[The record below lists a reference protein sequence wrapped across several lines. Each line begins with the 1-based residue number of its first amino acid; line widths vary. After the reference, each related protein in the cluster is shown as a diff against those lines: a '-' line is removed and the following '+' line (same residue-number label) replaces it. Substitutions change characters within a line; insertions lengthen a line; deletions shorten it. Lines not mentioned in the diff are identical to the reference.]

1 MPKLSETHK
10 LARDAKRDLNAE
22 LLESIDHLKAGQLG
36 RVSVVAADGRI
47 VESPIARV
55 RMASR
60 LSPSQFADLLGVSV
74 QTLQAWE
81 QGEGEPAGAAKT
93 LLRMA
98 ERHPNILHE
107 LAE

>member
-47 VESPIARV
+47 VESPVARA

-60 LSPSQFADLLGVSV
+60 LSPNQFADLLGVSV
-74 QTLQAWE
+74 QTLRAWE
-81 QGEGEPAGAAKT
+81 QGEGEPAGAVKT

-98 ERHPNILHE
+98 ERHPDVLWE